1 MSLDSTFIFF
11 KFQNQIHYNQLFQS
25 DYNYDNYD
33 YYGDNYDSFIH
44 DNYMRESHLIKPQH
58 RKSFFGRVL
67 SKFQYFS
74 RPILSE
80 RQAIAPLLGPIFAGI
95 LSLVAFAGKFFF
107 WDCAPTAQNSPELK
121 IYMPFRISISWMRMY
136 VPNVQLTLAS
146 YWKWV
151 RTNASA

>member
-25 DYNYDNYD
+25 DYDYDNYD

-44 DNYMRESHLIKPQH
+44 DNYMRESHLIKPHH

-95 LSLVAFAGKFFF
+95 LSLVAFAGKLFFL
-107 WDCAPTAQNSPELK
+107 DCA
-121 IYMPFRISISWMRMY
+121 
-136 VPNVQLTLAS
+136 
-146 YWKWV
+146 
-151 RTNASA
+151 

>member
-1 MSLDSTFIFF
+1 MSLDSTSIFL

-25 DYNYDNYD
+25 DYDYDYYD
-33 YYGDNYDSFIH
+33 YYGDNHDSFIH

-80 RQAIAPLLGPIFAGI
+80 RQAILPILGPIFAGI

-107 WDCAPTAQNSPELK
+107 EIVHK
-121 IYMPFRISISWMRMY
+121 HYMSFRI
-136 VPNVQLTLAS
+136 
-146 YWKWV
+146 
-151 RTNASA
+151 